1 MKNATPRQ
9 ISHISSLYL
18 SGIIFI
24 ILLLTKLI
32 RPELLGW
39 EIVLVTPILTLLI
52 SAVIF
57 YHFMENF
64 IYRKIKLVF
73 KSIYETKS
81 ADETK
86 PSKPRINKDIID
98 YAESEVIE
106 WKKNKTKEL
115 KKKKKHEQFR
125 KEFLGNVFH
134 ELKTPIFNMQGYL
147 ETLIDG
153 GIKDEKINLKF
164 LTKANKN
171 VIRMA
176 EIVDDLQMI
185 SNLEDGSFAL
195 SQEKFDITKL
205 VIDVVDLMEVR
216 ARKKNINI
224 SIKEGCDKPYVVN
237 GDREM
242 IQQVLNNL
250 IINSI
255 KYGKDEGRTQIGIY
269 DMNENVLVEVS
280 DNGIGIDQ
288 KHLSR
293 IFERFYRVDKAR
305 SRELGGS
312 GLGLSI
318 VKHILEA
325 HNQTINVRSAPGVGT
340 TFGFTLKKIQRIEK

>member
-1 MKNATPRQ
+1 MKNATPNQ
-9 ISHISSLYL
+9 VSTIVSFYITGIMFIVLLLIKLFIPEQL
-18 SGIIFI
+18 SWIMVIFI
-24 ILLLTKLI
+24 PSATLIVSILLFNYFI
-32 RPELLGW
+32 
-39 EIVLVTPILTLLI
+39 
-52 SAVIF
+52 
-57 YHFMENF
+57 ENF
-64 IYRKIKLVF
+64 IYRKIKL
-73 KSIYETKS
+73 IYKTIYDTKS
-81 ADETK
+81 TDEVK
-86 PSKPRINKDIID
+86 PSKPRINNDIID

-106 WKKNKTKEL
+106 WKKNKTNEL

-153 GIKDEKINLKF
+153 GIKDDSINLRF

-195 SQEKFDITKL
+195 SEDKFDITKL
-205 VIDVVDLMEVR
+205 ATDTIDLMEVR
-216 ARKKNINI
+216 AKKKKIKI
-224 SIKEGCDKPYVVN
+224 SLKEGCDIGYIVK

-255 KYGKDEGRTQIGIY
+255 KYGKDGGKTLIGIY
-269 DMNENVLVEVS
+269 DMNENILVEVS
-280 DNGIGIDQ
+280 DNGIGIEQ

-305 SRELGGS
+305 SRELEVPALDFPS
-312 GLGLSI
+312 S
-318 VKHILEA
+318 
-325 HNQTINVRSAPGVGT
+325 NM
-340 TFGFTLKKIQRIEK
+340 